1 MQDFGLNANFYGD
14 FWGKDIPESGIKE
27 YLNQGNSLSDSP
39 NLTLAKSLV
48 NATEKDNKYFIPA
61 QNFYKNLATVI
72 KKFDE
77 ETNKSYS
84 YEIDIQGFASSHG
97 YVPSNKI
104 LAENR
109 ALVIEKWI
117 RELNIF
123 DFGANGNAKISHN
136 GNGQVQETN
145 TATESDFKPKAARAA
160 VVSFKLIPSKTKIE
174 EVQENE
180 EVPHYEEKIFSS
192 EENKSSYKEIYDTS
206 KSDDYVNDT
215 YDNEYTYFKQINEN
229 DDMVKRYISDKV
241 DYFDPAFHSITP
253 EGFNARLTFLQQCVR
268 QGPTI
273 SPSDLGMGSAYGA
286 GNLSFGRAPFC
297 VLRIGD
303 FFNTKICI
311 QSINIE
317 YDNGGGVQ
325 WDLNPEGVG
334 LQPMFANV
342 NITFTFLG
350 GSDISG
356 PIARLQNAASF
367 NYYANSSVYD
377 RRSDYRNAYVTPEN
391 DEAMTWSP
399 VILNKNEDANVITHL
414 PFHTRAPK
422 EQEGTDK
429 R

>member
-1 MQDFGLNANFYGD
+1 MPYTTITEDTTKIVEEAKEVQDGTDKVPKMVKKEVENTEGDITFYSIFYYPNNYACEDYNNGKEPGGPTAALANIFENGLRSNKTYGYELGQGGTGMTYNGTYYYRCPRSKNAHVVRDWYYPVDSRVSDEDLVNKERYKDMQDFGLNANFYGD

-229 DDMVKRYISDKV
+229 DVL
-241 DYFDPAFHSITP
+241 
-253 EGFNARLTFLQQCVR
+253 GFCHIV
-268 QGPTI
+268 
-273 SPSDLGMGSAYGA
+273 Y
-286 GNLSFGRAPFC
+286 
-297 VLRIGD
+297 
-303 FFNTKICI
+303 
-311 QSINIE
+311 
-317 YDNGGGVQ
+317 
-325 WDLNPEGVG
+325 
-334 LQPMFANV
+334 
-342 NITFTFLG
+342 
-350 GSDISG
+350 
-356 PIARLQNAASF
+356 
-367 NYYANSSVYD
+367 SSHCKD
-377 RRSDYRNAYVTPEN
+377 
-391 DEAMTWSP
+391 
-399 VILNKNEDANVITHL
+399 
-414 PFHTRAPK
+414 
-422 EQEGTDK
+422 
-429 R
+429 